1 MQRLKSAMRTN
12 GALELYRADHRQKI
26 VLTRRFWL
34 NFLGSSIRERQH
46 LSPTLRVLQEVGPI
60 LHYLCTPF
68 EMLGVIVGGAY
79 ARENGVADTVATIGL
94 DGLVWA
100 IPRKF

>member
-34 NFLGSSIRERQH
+34 NFLGSSIWTRQH
-46 LSPTLRVLQEVGPI
+46 LSPTLSVLQEVGPI
-60 LHYLCTPF
+60 LHHLCASF
-68 EMLGVIVGGAY
+68 EMEGVIVGCAY
-79 ARENGVADTVATIGL
+79 G
-94 DGLVWA
+94 
-100 IPRKF
+100 IPCGMG